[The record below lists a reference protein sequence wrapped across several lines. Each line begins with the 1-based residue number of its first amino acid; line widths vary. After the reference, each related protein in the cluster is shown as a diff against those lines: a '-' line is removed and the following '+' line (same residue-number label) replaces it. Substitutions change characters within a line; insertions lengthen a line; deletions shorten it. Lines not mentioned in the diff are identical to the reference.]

1 MYRFGLLLLNLAEA
15 KSSVDSPEDASRD
28 SCSRSHTRRLSLH
41 SVGPAFSS
49 LVGSE
54 IL

>member
-15 KSSVDSPEDASRD
+15 KSSVDSPEDS
-28 SCSRSHTRRLSLH
+28 RRLSLR

-49 LVGSE
+49 LVGNE

>member
-15 KSSVDSPEDASRD
+15 KSSDSPEDASRD
-28 SCSRSHTRRLSLH
+28 SCSRSHARRLSLH